1 MQPPGGTV
9 PRRPDAP
16 IRRRFPGMQ
25 AGRDT
30 PAAGFMEPGSPQ
42 GRSGHLKPLT
52 DRPVCFNYIGMRT
65 NLRHDGPEERLL
77 GVADRLFYE
86 QGYVRTGI
94 NQIIAE
100 AGVAKASFY
109 DHFPS
114 KEHLAL
120 AYLDKRH
127 QEWFDSLRG
136 FVENEANPK
145 KRISRLFDYLETWL
159 AAVNFRGCAFLNMAS
174 EFPPA
179 TGPTVRARIVQHKAE
194 LRTYIRQLVA
204 QARGGPAKGIAD
216 AVLVLF
222 EGAIIET
229 QVTADPWPIAAAR
242 TASIRL
248 LTG

>member
-1 MQPPGGTV
+1 MS
-9 PRRPDAP
+9 
-16 IRRRFPGMQ
+16 M
-25 AGRDT
+25 
-30 PAAGFMEPGSPQ
+30 
-42 GRSGHLKPLT
+42 
-52 DRPVCFNYIGMRT
+52 
-65 NLRHDGPEERLL
+65 NLRRGGPEERVLD
-77 GVADRLFYE
+77 VADRLFYE

-127 QEWFDSLRG
+127 QEWFDNLRG
-136 FVENEANPK
+136 FVENESNPG
-145 KRISRLFDYLETWL
+145 KRISRLFDFLETWL
-159 AAVNFRGCAFLNMAS
+159 SAANFRGCAFLNMAS

-179 TGPTVRARIVQHKAE
+179 TGPMVHARIARHKAE

-204 QARGGPAKGIAD
+204 QARGSHAKGIAD

-229 QVTADPWPIAAAR
+229 QVTADLWPIAAAR
-242 TASIRL
+242 TASVRL